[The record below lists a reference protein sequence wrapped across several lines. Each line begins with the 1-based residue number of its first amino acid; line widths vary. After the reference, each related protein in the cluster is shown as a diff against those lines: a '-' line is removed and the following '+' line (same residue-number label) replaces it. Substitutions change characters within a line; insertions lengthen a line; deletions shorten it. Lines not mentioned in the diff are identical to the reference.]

1 MVALIFL
8 FLSWVASHAK
18 SSLSPQFETSQIG
31 PGSTALEICL
41 QSLYWKNRPH
51 VPFDPVQYR
60 AGGPELV
67 TIFVPNRSPGVRR
80 EIPPTEQ
87 DAITTRMPFTFD
99 DDVQSEIDRATGKVR
114 LYAFKGTQGPLQMAF
129 HYELYQNSQTLTHGA
144 PPRRDIHCKN
154 LRWSNGI

>member
-1 MVALIFL
+1 M
-8 FLSWVASHAK
+8 
-18 SSLSPQFETSQIG
+18 
-31 PGSTALEICL
+31 
-41 QSLYWKNRPH
+41 
-51 VPFDPVQYR
+51 
-60 AGGPELV
+60 
-67 TIFVPNRSPGVRR
+67 
-80 EIPPTEQ
+80 
-87 DAITTRMPFTFD
+87 RMPFTFD